1 MVAGT
6 QKVMFLCN
14 CCSTTLVPSLNNQS
28 CCSGTTDRAKR
39 AEWRQNHCHGGSSVA
54 VVAEWR
60 HSGRHSD
67 RSMDAIGRPKE
78 AQWWYKEGRSI
89 AQIDTQCLHFLLGD
103 QWPTTVHP
111 LCDQGDV
118 CAFTLPPLSYLW
130 ATDFIGDLCATVL
143 NMLKTPRRP
152 CMAMSE
158 RPMCH
163 PWTTKAIVRP
173 PFCLQRWPGQF
184 CGRTREAQRSQPL
197 CKGGISEQPAGRS
210 RVCLGSP
217 AHIYR
222 NDAVINKIY
231 LHLPLDKM
239 TAISHTIFHGGT
251 TEEGNCSYLLP
262 RAAATGSKR
271 HKYGPNT
278 QSSRG
283 WNHVIFGV

>member
-1 MVAGT
+1 MA
-6 QKVMFLCN
+6 
-14 CCSTTLVPSLNNQS
+14 
-28 CCSGTTDRAKR
+28 D
-39 AEWRQNHCHGGSSVA
+39 HCASIM
-54 VVAEWR
+54 R
-60 HSGRHSD
+60 PGRCVCLHPASFELPVSD
-67 RSMDAIGRPKE
+67 R
-78 AQWWYKEGRSI
+78 
-89 AQIDTQCLHFLLGD
+89 LHRR
-103 QWPTTVHP
+103 P
-111 LCDQGDV
+111 LCDCFEHAQNS
-118 CAFTLPPLSYLW
+118 T
-130 ATDFIGDLCATVL
+130 ATMAS
-143 NMLKTPRRP
+143 
-152 CMAMSE
+152 MAMSE

-173 PFCLQRWPGQF
+173 SFCLQRWPGQF

-271 HKYGPNT
+271 HRYGPNT